1 MAAIKGTQIDPVTQ
15 AVLLSLLAD
24 LATVR
29 ATQAAIITAAATSL
43 AAVAAV
49 TAPPALNT
57 TAS

>member
-1 MAAIKGTQIDPVTQ
+1 MAAIKGTQIDPATQ